1 MIPIDKCNLLSKE
14 QLLMFRPWLFCYVW
28 GLRRAAATGGAWTT
42 VGISI
47 ERYLSVRHHI
57 KTKRIHRFYTIPTV
71 IGSTLINIPWFFQF
85 KVSENDRAGSDLN
98 VQLTEFGLSEASQL
112 GYARFVLRFIL
123 PLLALIVF
131 NSLIYKQIRSLQE
144 TDSIPQR
151 YQK

>member
-1 MIPIDKCNLLSKE
+1 MIPIDKCNLLLKE
-14 QLLMFRPWLFCYVW
+14 QLLMFRPWLFCYLW
-28 GLRRAAATGGAWTT
+28 GLRRAAAAGGTWTT

-47 ERYLSVRHHI
+47 ERYLSIRHHV
-57 KTKRIHRFYTIPTV
+57 KTKRIHRFYTIPIV
-71 IGSTLINIPWFFQF
+71 IVSMLMSITWFFQF
-85 KVSENDRAGSDLN
+85 EVSENDRAGSDLN
-98 VQLTEFGLSEASQL
+98 VQPTEYKLSEAREL
-112 GYARFVLRFIL
+112 AYARFVLLFIL

>member
-1 MIPIDKCNLLSKE
+1 
-14 QLLMFRPWLFCYVW
+14 MFRPWLFCYLW
-28 GLRRAAATGGAWTT
+28 GLKRAAATGGTWTI

-57 KTKRIHRFYTIPTV
+57 KTKRIHRFYTIPIV
-71 IGSTLINIPWFFQF
+71 ITSMLINIPWFFQF
-85 KVSENDRAGSDLN
+85 RVSENDRAGSDLN
-98 VQLTEFGLSEASQL
+98 VQPTEYKLSEAREL
-112 GYARFVLRFIL
+112 AYARFVVLFIL